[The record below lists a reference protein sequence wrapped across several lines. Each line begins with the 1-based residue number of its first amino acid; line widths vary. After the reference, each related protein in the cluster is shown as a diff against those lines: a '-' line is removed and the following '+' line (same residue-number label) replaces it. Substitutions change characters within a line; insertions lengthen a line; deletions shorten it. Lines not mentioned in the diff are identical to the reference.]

1 MTDIVADH
9 DMLLT
14 NATDEPDVTMRTKNS
29 KQSVVGILMLGLAL
43 MATRLP
49 GGSPREADSVSLRSG
64 QMLALRDG
72 KISPLEGT
80 IKFPNDL
87 KVETNGTFTVKSG
100 KPRKLAEGQSL
111 SRDGTLTS
119 SDGSSAPVVDHLA
132 MKAGKVVIVKDGQSA
147 PLGSPITLP
156 DGTRVTADGGV
167 TFATGKA
174 TRLLDGQLLK
184 LDGGTLPA
192 KDTVTLQK
200 GNVVVQK
207 DGSRLPIAK
216 TQSIM
221 MSDGTKV
228 FGDGTVV
235 WKNGNALRLSEGQIL
250 EIEGV
255 VRRAP

>member
-1 MTDIVADH
+1 
-9 DMLLT
+9 
-14 NATDEPDVTMRTKNS
+14 MRTKFW
-29 KQSVVGILMLGLAL
+29 KQSMVAIMIFALAL
-43 MATRLP
+43 IATRLP
-49 GGSPREADSVSLRSG
+49 GESPRETDSVSLRSG

-72 KISPLEGT
+72 KSSPLEGT
-80 IKFPNDL
+80 IKFPNEL

-119 SDGSSAPVVDHLA
+119 PDGSSAPVVDHLA
-132 MKAGKVVIVKDGQSA
+132 MKAGKVVMVKDGQSA
-147 PLGSPITLP
+147 PLEGPIALP
-156 DGTRVTADGGV
+156 DGTRVTADGRV
-167 TFATGKA
+167 TFATGKS
-174 TRLLDGQLLK
+174 TRLLDGQLLRI
-184 LDGGTLPA
+184 DGGTLPA
-192 KDTVTLQK
+192 KDTVTLQNGK
-200 GNVVVQK
+200 VIVQK

-235 WKNGNALRLSEGQIL
+235 GRDGKRAHLSEGQIL
-250 EIEGV
+250 EVEGV